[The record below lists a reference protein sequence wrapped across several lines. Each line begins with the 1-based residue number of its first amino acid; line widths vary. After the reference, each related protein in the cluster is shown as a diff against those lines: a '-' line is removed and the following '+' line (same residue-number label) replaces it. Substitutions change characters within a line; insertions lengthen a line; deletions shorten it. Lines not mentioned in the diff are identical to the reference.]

1 MKKQFL
7 IIIRPTKGRE
17 TIRQVKAHSA
27 PEALGEW
34 LSDMAEAYG
43 ISRVQE
49 KYRGGFVKDSD
60 PDMYIWQEGDISA
73 DFGDF
78 VVSVEEI
85 IEKGVITNPAFDNLF
100 GSLGAM
106 LAPLTITPPKEP
118 EQEQYTISIQFTTNR
133 KLTPQEADAILDAC
147 IIQVQEPYNNEG
159 EAMDVTVID
168 YNAGIQ

>member
-7 IIIRPTKGRE
+7 IIIRPTRSRE
-17 TIRQVKAHSA
+17 SIRQVEAYSA

-60 PDMYIWQEGDISA
+60 PDMYIWQEGDHSA
-73 DFGDF
+73 DLGDF

-85 IEKGVITNPAFDNLF
+85 VEKGVINPTFDSLF
-100 GSLGAM
+100 GTLGEM
-106 LAPLTITPPKEP
+106 LNPLTIKP
-118 EQEQYTISIQFTTNR
+118 
-133 KLTPQEADAILDAC
+133 
-147 IIQVQEPYNNEG
+147 
-159 EAMDVTVID
+159 
-168 YNAGIQ
+168 